1 MTTELTLLAWTL
13 VLALV
18 QILLPSTLRTQE
30 TGAQYNMSAR
40 DGAAPPPR
48 PVTARLQRAQAN
60 LFETLPLFAA
70 AVLIAHVSNSEGAL
84 TLWGSWLYLLARI
97 VYVPLYAAGI
107 PVLRTLVW
115 MVSVAGLVLILFAV
129 LVA

>member
-1 MTTELTLLAWTL
+1 M
-13 VLALV
+13 
-18 QILLPSTLRTQE
+18 
-30 TGAQYNMSAR
+30 
-40 DGAAPPPR
+40 
-48 PVTARLQRAQAN
+48 TARLQRAQAN

-70 AVLIAHVSNSEGAL
+70 AVLIAHVSATHGTL

-115 MVSVAGLVLILFAV
+115 MVSMAGLMLILFA
-129 LVA
+129 LLAG

>member
-30 TGAQYNMSAR
+30 TGAQYNLGAR

-70 AVLIAHVSNSEGAL
+70 AVLIAHVSGTHGAL
-84 TLWGSWLYLLARI
+84 TLWGCWLYLLARI

-115 MVSVAGLVLILFAV
+115 MVSVAGLVLIL
-129 LVA
+129 VALLSA

>member
-30 TGAQYNMSAR
+30 TGAKYNVSAR

-70 AVLIAHVSNSEGAL
+70 AVLIAHVSGTHGTL

-115 MVSVAGLVLILFAV
+115 MVSMAGLVLILFA
-129 LVA
+129 LLAG

>member
-30 TGAQYNMSAR
+30 TGAQYNLGAR

-70 AVLIAHVSNSEGAL
+70 AVLIAHVSGTHGAL
-84 TLWGSWLYLLARI
+84 TLWGCWLYLLARI

-107 PVLRTLVW
+107 PVLHTLVW
-115 MVSVAGLVLILFAV
+115 MVSVAGLVLIL
-129 LVA
+129 VALLSA